1 MSLACNNF
9 VFSPLAFSY
18 ELERI
23 FSEIVPFSVTW
34 LSIRYFLL
42 GVIEFS
48 DIPAILLIIQQ
59 LLKNNLCS

>member
-1 MSLACNNF
+1 MSLACDNF
-9 VFSPLAFSY
+9 VFSPLAFSD
-18 ELERI
+18 ELEGI